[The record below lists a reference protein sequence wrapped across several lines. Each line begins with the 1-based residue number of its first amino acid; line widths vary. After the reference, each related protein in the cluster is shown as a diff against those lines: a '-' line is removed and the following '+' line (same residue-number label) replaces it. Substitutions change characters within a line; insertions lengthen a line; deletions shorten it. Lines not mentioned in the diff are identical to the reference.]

1 MGRVEARPKFYYVD
15 FLLDIT
21 FVLLFIVCI
30 RFERKGDYMIADV
43 AGYYGI
49 LACCML
55 GDGAGDGGAA
65 GTHKGI
71 FGWKVQHDAA
81 DSVAQSGKEPLP
93 PRLPSPYPPQCSH
106 PGGGGTG

>member
-1 MGRVEARPKFYYVD
+1 
-15 FLLDIT
+15 
-21 FVLLFIVCI
+21 
-30 RFERKGDYMIADV
+30 MIADV

-71 FGWKVQHDAA
+71 FGWKIQHDAA

-93 PRLPSPYPPQCSH
+93 PRLSSPYPPQCSH
-106 PGGGGTG
+106 PGGRHRLIASRSNI

>member
-1 MGRVEARPKFYYVD
+1 
-15 FLLDIT
+15 
-21 FVLLFIVCI
+21 
-30 RFERKGDYMIADV
+30 MIADV

-49 LACCML
+49 LACCVL

-93 PRLPSPYPPQCSH
+93 PRLPTPVTLPTPMFPPWEGRHRLIASRSNV
-106 PGGGGTG
+106 